1 MREKKEKQLNILN
14 RNQVASL
21 KILKVINFLE
31 LQEQQVFRPKFLF
44 SHLDSSQ
51 SFFVQLAFSQ
61 IDAFF
66 SQPEIQ
72 DFSCREFAVHR

>member
-31 LQEQQVFRPKFLF
+31 LQEPQAFRPKFLF
-44 SHLDSSQ
+44 SL
-51 SFFVQLAFSQ
+51 
-61 IDAFF
+61 
-66 SQPEIQ
+66 
-72 DFSCREFAVHR
+72 

>member
-31 LQEQQVFRPKFLF
+31 LQEQQVFRPKFMF
-44 SHLDSSQ
+44 SL
-51 SFFVQLAFSQ
+51 
-61 IDAFF
+61 
-66 SQPEIQ
+66 
-72 DFSCREFAVHR
+72 